1 MFEIVNTPRDYSW
14 GSTTAI
20 ANFLGTTPSGQPEA
34 ELWFGDHP
42 LNPARLRSSGEPLN
56 EWGATHPDRFGGSSL
71 PFLVKILAADSPLS
85 IQSHPTVDQALRGF
99 DRENLAGIPLD
110 SPERNYRDANHKP
123 ELIIALS
130 EFSALCGFRPASE
143 REEIVSAL
151 VRAEVPGSALLA
163 ERAANG
169 TRATVDWLLTKGVD
183 VDALV
188 SALTV
193 GLDAVG
199 VEYVDD
205 ALAVARALAAH
216 FPKDPGIAV
225 SLLLNHVTLQPGD
238 ALFLPAGN
246 VHAYLSGLGIEVM
259 ATSDNVLRGGLTAK
273 HIDIPEFLAV
283 LDDSELLEPRLEP
296 TVIGPVR
303 QFEPRGSEF
312 AVIEAVVVGGTP
324 VSIPG
329 PAIAVVA
336 DGAVTLRTG
345 TDLVVHRGS
354 AVFIEADESLSE
366 LTGDGHVFIVY
377 RPDGQH

>member
-1 MFEIVNTPRDYSW
+1 VFEIVNTPRDYSW

-20 ANFLGTTPSGQPEA
+20 ATFLGTTPSGHPEA

-42 LNPARLRSSGEPLN
+42 SNPARLLSTGEALDK
-56 EWGATHPDRFGGSSL
+56 WGTSHPDRFGGKPL
-71 PFLVKILAADSPLS
+71 PFLVKILAAASPLS
-85 IQSHPTVDQALRGF
+85 IQAHPTVEQARRGF
-99 DRENLAGIPLD
+99 DLENQAGIPLD

-130 EFSALCGFRPASE
+130 EFSALCGFRPAFE
-143 REEIVSAL
+143 RDAIVSAL
-151 VRAEVPGSALLA
+151 FRAGVPGSARLD

-169 TRATVDWLLTKGVD
+169 IRATVDWLLTKD
-183 VDALV
+183 AEVDALV
-188 SALTV
+188 STLTA
-193 GLDAVG
+193 GIDPTGIDHL
-199 VEYVDD
+199 DD
-205 ALAVARALAAH
+205 ALVVARALAEH
-216 FPKDPGIAV
+216 FPGDPGIAV

-259 ATSDNVLRGGLTAK
+259 ATSDNVLRGGLTPK

-283 LDDSELLEPRLEP
+283 LDDSELAEPRLAP

-303 QFEPRGSEF
+303 TFEPSGSEF
-312 AVIEAVVVGGTP
+312 AVIDTVVDGDVP
-324 VSIPG
+324 VSITG

-336 DGAVTLRTG
+336 EGSVTLRAA

-354 AVFIEADESLSE
+354 AVFIEAGERLAE
-366 LTGDGHVFIVY
+366 LAGDGHVFIAY
-377 RPDGQH
+377 RPDGQ